1 MLDITALSACHG
13 RVRVL
18 HELTFAVRPGEVVA
32 LLGANGAGKS
42 TLLHTLSGLHRPER
56 GTVTLAGRA
65 ITGLPAH
72 ELACRGLGLVPAGR
86 ELFAE
91 LTVVE
96 NLRMGL
102 HRCGVPPGEAA
113 ARLAEVYDLFP
124 VLAEFADRRA
134 ALLSGGQQQMLA
146 LGRALVRRP
155 QVLLLDEPSLGLA
168 PLMVRQILDTVAAL
182 AHRGA
187 AVLLAE
193 QNATAA
199 LRIADRGVVLEN
211 GHLTRHDRADV
222 LLADPDVSRH
232 YLGGATDPAVST
244 TTQPTTTQPATTR
257 TLPAGL
263 RSDLR

>member
-1 MLDITALSACHG
+1 
-13 RVRVL
+13 
-18 HELTFAVRPGEVVA
+18 
-32 LLGANGAGKS
+32 
-42 TLLHTLSGLHRPER
+42 
-56 GTVTLAGRA
+56 
-65 ITGLPAH
+65 
-72 ELACRGLGLVPAGR
+72 
-86 ELFAE
+86 
-91 LTVVE
+91 VVE

-102 HRCGVPPGEAA
+102 HRCGAPPAEAP
-113 ARLAEVYDLFP
+113 ARLAGVYDLFP

-168 PLMVRQILDTVAAL
+168 PLVVRQILDTVAAL
-182 AHRGA
+182 ARQGA

-199 LRIADRGVVLEN
+199 LRIAGRGVVLEN
-211 GHLTRHDRADV
+211 GRLTRHDRADV
-222 LLADPDVSRH
+222 LLADPDVGRH
-232 YLGGATDPAVST
+232 YLGGATDPGM
-244 TTQPTTTQPATTR
+244 PAKTR